1 MKLVKFAPAI
11 AATLVL
17 AACTT
22 PNKIATATTDAM
34 KATGNAV
41 AGAATATT
49 DAVKGAATA
58 TKDAVKGAKV
68 SVKPELQTAAYL
80 CDVKGKRKVVSATY
94 AFLNGKADL
103 VTLSIDGKVV
113 GDLKFDEKYEDGSRF
128 VAGNRVWSLDS
139 GFAPNTVSKTVPV
152 QYRSNNNIVAK
163 NCEIAK

>member
-11 AATLVL
+11 AAALVL
-17 AACTT
+17 AACSTAD
-22 PNKIATATTDAM
+22 KVATAATDAV

-58 TKDAVKGAKV
+58 TKDAVKGAMA
-68 SVKPELQTAAYL
+68 SPELQTAGYF
-80 CDVKGKRKVVSATY
+80 CDVHGKRKVVSATY
-94 AFLNGKADL
+94 AFLNGKADS
-103 VTLSIDGKVV
+103 VTLTIDGKVV

-139 GFAPNTVSKTVPV
+139 GFAQNTVSKTVPV
-152 QYRSNNNIVAK
+152 QYRSNDKIVAK